1 MSLKK
6 FIILVLVLLPYI
18 SISYFYTAII
28 NETPSSFLNSE
39 VNVAL
44 STAFTE
50 IQDVVYQTGE
60 QMGLDAEKVSQL
72 QVISTAAVHE
82 EAEGVRMWIQEK
94 NKIMANY
101 DFMILVN
108 SVGKVIYSNLD
119 LSSWY
124 NSMSD
129 SDTYKLGMQRE
140 TGYRYM
146 LYNDGVAIL
155 AYAPIIINSEHD
167 SVGGVVMLGKKI
179 GETLFSGSF
188 TMSSGTHVNLLNVVE
203 TKNISKRFGIALA
216 MGLICSLSAIIIFIR
231 KYEQLNDR
239 VFQVINNDL
248 QNINHTDSD
257 DYRESLEDSLDNS
270 KIKNN
275 LFSYLDKY
283 ERIRG
288 KKESFQYQGSKIYKY
303 DFFEQYIE
311 QEIARALNYGYSF
324 SLITLQ
330 INNRKKQKNIMGIN
344 IQSEIIQ
351 KTIKIIENHT
361 DNIDIVGKLTDNRFC
376 FLLRHKAASDI
387 ESFAESL
394 LLALKST
401 TFNMNDVKFNENVF
415 ANIGVAIF
423 QSQQSA
429 ENAKALINYSLE
441 MLAIAEKKGE
451 YNIEYP
457 Q

>member
-6 FIILVLVLLPYI
+6 FIILVLILLPYI

-28 NETPSSFLNSE
+28 NETSNRFLDSE
-39 VNVAL
+39 VNVSL
-44 STAFTE
+44 STVYEE
-50 IQDVVYQTGE
+50 IQKGVHQTGE
-60 QMGLDAEKVSQL
+60 QMSLDAEKLSQL
-72 QVISTAAVHE
+72 KVISIAAAHDD
-82 EAEGVRMWIQEK
+82 AEGVRAWFQDE
-94 NKIMANY
+94 NKITANY

-108 SVGKVIYSNLD
+108 KDGKVIYSNLD

-124 NSMSD
+124 YSMRD
-129 SDTYKLGMQRE
+129 SDTYKLGMRRE

-155 AYAPIIINSEHD
+155 AYAPIIISREHD

-179 GETLFSGSF
+179 GQSLFSGSF
-188 TMSSGTHVNLLNVVE
+188 TMGSGAHSNLLNVVE
-203 TKNISKRFGIALA
+203 TQNLSKSFGIALA
-216 MGLICSLSAIIIFIR
+216 IGLICSLSAIIIFIR

-239 VFQVINNDL
+239 VFQVISNDL
-248 QNINHTDSD
+248 QNINNIDTDDS
-257 DYRESLEDSLDNS
+257 RESLEDSLDNS

-283 ERIRG
+283 EGIRG

-311 QEIARALNYGYSF
+311 QEMARAMKYGYSF

-330 INNRKKQKNIMGIN
+330 VNNRKKRKSIMGIN
-344 IQSEIIQ
+344 IQSEMIQ

-361 DNIDIVGKLTDNRFC
+361 ENIDIVGKITENRFC
-376 FLLRHKAASDI
+376 FLFRHKEVEDI
-387 ESFAESL
+387 EAFAESL
-394 LLALKST
+394 LLVLKST
-401 TFNMNDVKFNENVF
+401 TFNMNDVKFNENIF

-423 QSQQSA
+423 HSQQST
-429 ENAKALINYSLE
+429 ENAKALIDYSLE
-441 MLAIAEKKGE
+441 ILSIAEKKGE
-451 YNIEYP
+451 YTIEYP